1 MNAMT
6 MKANEEFLDRNNGLR
21 IFVRSWHPPGPPRAV
36 VAICHGVKS
45 HSGYYQWIAEQLVAS
60 GLAVYALDLRGRGRS
75 GGERFFVEDVSQY
88 VDDVSA
94 LIELAQRREGDL
106 PLFLLGHSAG
116 GVVSSVYTL
125 DHQEELAGFICES
138 FAYQVYA
145 PDFLLTVIKA
155 ISRIV
160 PRLPVLRLKNWDFSR
175 DPAVVASMNTD
186 PLIAGKVQPMTTV
199 AALSRANDRLKTG
212 FASIRCPILIL
223 HGTEDKVTRPSGSL
237 EFHEA
242 AGAADKTL
250 KRYDGHS
257 HDLFND
263 FGRERVLADVVGW
276 INARLPAA
284 KRFSAVG

>member
-1 MNAMT
+1 MT
-6 MKANEEFLDRNNGLR
+6 MNANEEFLDWDNGLR
-21 IFVRSWHPPGPPRAV
+21 IFVRSWHPPGSPQAV
-36 VAICHGVKS
+36 VAVCHGVKS
-45 HSGYYQWIAEQLVAS
+45 HSGYYHWIAEQLVAN

-94 LIELAQRREGDL
+94 LIDLAQRREGDL
-106 PLFLLGHSAG
+106 PVFILGHSAG
-116 GVVSSVYTL
+116 GVVSSTYAL
-125 DHQEELAGFICES
+125 DNQERLAGFICES

-145 PDFLLTVIKA
+145 PDFLLTIIKA

-160 PRLPVLRLKNWDFSR
+160 PRLPVLLLKNKDFSR
-175 DPAVVASMNTD
+175 DPAVVVSMDAD
-186 PLIAGKVQPMTTV
+186 PLIAGEVQPMATV
-199 AALSRANDRLKTG
+199 AALARATDRLKTG
-212 FASIRCPILIL
+212 FASIRCPLVIL
-223 HGTEDKVTRPSGSL
+223 HGTDDKVTRPSGSL

-250 KRYDGHS
+250 KLYDSHS

-263 FGRERVLADVVGW
+263 LGRERVLADVVAW
-276 INARLPAA
+276 MEARLPAT

>member
-1 MNAMT
+1 MT
-6 MKANEEFLDRNNGLR
+6 MKANEEFLDRGHGLR
-21 IFVRSWHPPGPPRAV
+21 IFIRSWHPSGPPRAV

-45 HSGYYQWIAEQLVAS
+45 HSGYYQWIAEQLVAN

-75 GGERFFVEDVSQY
+75 GGKRFFVEDVSQY

-94 LIELAQRREGDL
+94 LIDLAKRREGDL

-116 GVVSSVYTL
+116 GVVSSTYTL
-125 DHQEELAGFICES
+125 DNQERLAGFICES

-160 PRLPVLRLKNWDFSR
+160 PRIPVLRLKNRDFSR
-175 DPAVVASMNTD
+175 DPAVMGSMDAD
-186 PLIAGKVQPMTTV
+186 PLIAGEVQPVATV
-199 AALSRANDRLKTG
+199 AALARANDRLKAG
-212 FASIRCPILIL
+212 FASINCPVLIL
-223 HGTEDKVTRPSGSL
+223 HGTQDKVTRPSGSL

-242 AGAADKTL
+242 AGSADKTL
-250 KRYDGHS
+250 KLYDGHS

-263 FGRERVLADVVGW
+263 FGRERVVTDVVAW

-284 KRFSAVG
+284 KGLSAVG